1 MAGLCWKQEGTGDPF
16 RKDVGHFMKLTN
28 KGWINPSDARDA
40 RVEAL
45 EELISGLRRFP
56 EKLRLMRQMIARQ
69 LSVENDPT
77 VRAPVRPVRRAA

>member
-1 MAGLCWKQEGTGDPF
+1 
-16 RKDVGHFMKLTN
+16 MKLTN

-69 LSVENDPT
+69 HSVENAPT
-77 VRAPVRPVRRAA
+77 GRPPGREVRRAD